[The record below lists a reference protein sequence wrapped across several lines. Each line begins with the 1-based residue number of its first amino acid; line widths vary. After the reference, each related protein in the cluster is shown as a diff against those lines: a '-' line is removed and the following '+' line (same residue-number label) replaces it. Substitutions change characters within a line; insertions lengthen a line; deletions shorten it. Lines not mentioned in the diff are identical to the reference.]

1 MKTGFAQV
9 PITPDRP
16 CVLAGYYKSRPAEGI
31 HDEVY
36 VRALVFPGPLV
47 MLSLDILNV
56 DKLSMDRI
64 LRALAPLGVTE
75 DRLLVT
81 AVHTHSS
88 FGGIFDTTAGL
99 KRELRIMFGETDEAL
114 LAMLAERCAAAVKE
128 AQADMEETKI
138 RFLHGSIE
146 GLGTNRHSPEL
157 PHDRD
162 LFLIEFFRADGKKIL
177 LYNLSCH
184 PTVLNGENLLI
195 SADFP
200 GCVASRLRGVYD
212 MVIFVNGSAGDVST
226 RFTRR
231 ESSFSECDRFGA
243 LIAGRIMELT
253 ASGAAPPDAEG
264 EVSFPASVEALDR
277 VELAYRHFYLKEAAV
292 DEIAGAEAKLS
303 AAQRRLDAVKVS
315 SAGPGEIRSAESFVE
330 AALIN
335 MIKAKAAGGQRA
347 GDVDLPT
354 GILSINGRN
363 ILCVPLE
370 FFSVLALKLKSRF
383 PAGTPATIFGYV
395 NALEGYLADT
405 AAYEAL
411 DYEALSS
418 PFAAG
423 EGERYIE
430 LLYSLLYHL
439 EYERLP

>member
-9 PITPDRP
+9 SITPGRA
-16 CVLAGYYKSRPAEGI
+16 CVLAGYYKSRPAMGV

-36 VRALVFPGPLV
+36 VRTLVFPGPVV
-47 MLSLDILNV
+47 MLSLDLLNV
-56 DKLSMDRI
+56 DELSMDRI
-64 LRALAPLGVTE
+64 LRALAPLGVE
-75 DRLLVT
+75 RDRLLIT
-81 AVHTHSS
+81 AIHTHSS
-88 FGGIFDTTAGL
+88 FGGIFDTAAGI

-128 AQADMEETKI
+128 AMADMAETKI
-138 RFLHGSIE
+138 RFVKGSIE

-162 LFLIEFFRADGKKIL
+162 LFMAEFFRADGKKIL

-200 GCVASRLRGVYD
+200 GSVASRLHGVYD

-231 ESSFSECDRFGA
+231 ESSFAECDRLGA
-243 LIAGRIMELT
+243 LAAGRIMELT
-253 ASGAAPPDAEG
+253 AAAGAAEP
-264 EVSFPASVEALDR
+264 LDR
-277 VELAYRHFYLKEAAV
+277 VELAYHDFCLKEAAV
-292 DEIAGAEAKLS
+292 DEAAAAEVKL
-303 AAQRRLDAVKVS
+303 AAARQRLDAVKAS
-315 SAGPGEIRSAESFVE
+315 GAGAGEIRHAESFVE
-330 AALIN
+330 AAFIN
-335 MIKAKAAGGQRA
+335 LTKARAADGRQA
-347 GDVDLPT
+347 GDIDLRT
-354 GILSINGRN
+354 GVFSINRKK

-370 FFSVLALKLKSRF
+370 LFSVLALKLKSRV
-383 PAGTPATIFGYV
+383 PAGGARLPAEIFGYV
-395 NALEGYLADT
+395 NALAGYMADT

-418 PFAAG
+418 PFAPG
-423 EGERYIE
+423 EGEHYIE
-430 LLYSLLYHL
+430 LLWSLLYH
-439 EYERLP
+439 